1 MSSLTMVKVTNIWT
15 AVREDPGIN
24 CCSEVH
30 IEANLPFRYR
40 VDTAPRLVRVY
51 VLGATANLP
60 EGKILVRDGLVGQIE
75 VRNYGGQV
83 EVEISLEHRSTAD
96 ILWTRPQMPARL
108 TLRFD
113 RQFLRVLFG
122 DKVVVIDP
130 GHGGRDFGYRGPV
143 NLWEKDVVRHTAH
156 RLADILGRCGSTVVF
171 TRSGDETVPEKRRI
185 ACARENGA
193 HVFVS
198 LHTHWSANPRV
209 SGPAVLFNPL
219 GPGSEEMASLVS
231 AALVEKVRLRPRR
244 SRADPFLRLL
254 GPVPGLLVEVV
265 TISDW
270 VEEGLLR
277 SSRFHQKV
285 AEGIFNGLK
294 DYYCKTRGRG

>member
-1 MSSLTMVKVTNIWT
+1 MVKVTNIWT

-143 NLWEKDVVRHTAH
+143 NLWEKDVVRHTAR